1 MEKSATNK
9 LSNDGLTSLKYK
21 KLEENLFP
29 LYTWILVE
37 IPRGPRNKI
46 SKRKSEEKN
55 AKSELLNGISIIGNL
70 WKANEDNILNIEKKK
85 YKRKKLKNTST
96 ETPRY

>member
-70 WKANEDNILNIEKKK
+70 WKANEDNILNIKKKK
-85 YKRKKLKNTST
+85 YEQKTLKNTST
-96 ETPRY
+96 EAPRY

>member
-9 LSNDGLTSLKYK
+9 LSNDGLTSLKYQ
-21 KLEENLFP
+21 KLEEKLFP
-29 LYTWILVE
+29 LYTWILVK
-37 IPRGPRNKI
+37 IPAGPRNKI
-46 SKRKSEEKN
+46 SKRNSEEKN

-85 YKRKKLKNTST
+85 YERKNLKNTST
-96 ETPRY
+96 EAPRY

>member
-9 LSNDGLTSLKYK
+9 LSNDGLTSLKYQ
-21 KLEENLFP
+21 KLEEKLFP

-70 WKANEDNILNIEKKK
+70 WKANEDNIINIEKEK
-85 YKRKKLKNTST
+85 YERKNLKNTSK
-96 ETPRY
+96 EAPCY